1 MVEWVLAAGGLALG
15 AGVGWLVGRGQGR
28 AEVARE
34 RESLGG
40 RLAAAEALSDDM
52 RKQLSQRD
60 FELAETRRATEA
72 ERMSRVQAET
82 RAEAARENL
91 DAQKALLTEAR
102 ERLGDTFKALS
113 ADALRVSTTGFLEQ
127 AKETLAA
134 QLGRGQQAIDG
145 VIRPLQEAL
154 RRYEEQALALE
165 SSRQQAYGGIEQQ
178 LVALSA
184 RSDELQRETGNLVTA
199 LSVPQV
205 RGRWGEITL
214 RRVVELAGMARHC
227 DFTEQVTIESE
238 EGRLRPDMVVH
249 LPAGRTIVVD
259 AKAPR
264 VAYLDASAA
273 RTPEERNEALARHAQ
288 QVRQHVARLAE
299 KSYWEQFPSAP
310 ELVVMFVPLESAIA
324 TALER
329 DAPLLED
336 GLARKVLL
344 ATPVTLM
351 GLLLTIAYGWRQ
363 EQIATNAAQI
373 SALGRELYERLRV
386 FTSHLEDVG
395 DKLGKATASYNR
407 AVASMESRVLPGARK
422 LRDLGAASGEEIPPV
437 DSVDTQPRQLASPE
451 VPRQLSTTDPPP
463 EEPRP

>member
-1 MVEWVLAAGGLALG
+1 VVEWLLGAGGLLVG
-15 AGVGWLVGRGQGR
+15 ASVGWLVARSQGR
-28 AEVARE
+28 AEAARE
-34 RESLGG
+34 REALGG
-40 RLAAAEALSDDM
+40 RLAVAEALSDDV

-60 FELAETRRATEA
+60 FELGESRRVAEA
-72 ERMSRVQAET
+72 ERMLRAQAET

-91 DAQKALLTEAR
+91 EAQKALLAEAR

-113 ADALRVSTTGFLEQ
+113 ADALRVSTTGLLEQ

-145 VIRPLQEAL
+145 LIRPLQDSL
-154 RRYEEQALALE
+154 RRYEEQVLALE
-165 SSRQQAYGGIEQQ
+165 ASRQQAYGGIEQQ
-178 LVALSA
+178 LLALNA

-199 LSVPQV
+199 LRVPQV

-227 DFTEQVTIESE
+227 DFTEQVTVETE

-264 VAYLDASAA
+264 VAYLDATAA
-273 RTPEERNEALARHAQ
+273 GTPEERTEALARHAQ
-288 QVRQHVARLAE
+288 QIRQHVSRLAE

-324 TALER
+324 TALEL

-407 AVASMESRVLPGARK
+407 AVASIESRVLPGARK
-422 LRDLGAASGEEIPPV
+422 FRDLGAASGEDIPPV
-437 DSVDTQPRQLASPE
+437 DSVDTQPRQLATPE
-451 VPRQLSTTDPPP
+451 VPRQLSTTDRP
-463 EEPRP
+463 EDAAS